1 MESLSLF
8 TEALGLR
15 DPWRVEACD
24 LDAANGKLT
33 LRLGWERGSRFP
45 AKDGDGELYPV
56 HDSEE
61 REWRHLNFF
70 QFETRLVA
78 RLPRVRDGEGR
89 VVTAEVP
96 WARSG
101 SGFTL
106 LMEALV
112 MQLCKEMPVAAA
124 ARIVGEHDTRIWR
137 VVHHYVGKAHAA
149 ESREEVAT
157 VGIDEIATRKG
168 HRYGTCFAEIRPD
181 GTGRLLHLAP
191 GKDAATV
198 AGFAEELGKHGASPE
213 QIGRVAIDMSRAYI
227 AGVRDHLPEAET
239 SFDRFHVMVHAGRAV
254 DEVRKEVAREHGGL
268 GKGSLWSLR
277 GNAERLRPEARALR
291 EELSVRYAEL
301 GRALALREFLRDT
314 WRYTAREDAEDH
326 LRRFCAWAQR
336 SRLQPFVKL
345 ARTIRAHWAGILGYY
360 PDYLTSG
367 AMESINAKLALAR
380 RRARGFRNFGNFRA
394 IAYWIAG
401 DLRPFPDFNPK

>member
-1 MESLSLF
+1 MDSLSLF

-124 ARIVGEHDTRIWR
+124 ARIVSEHDTRIWR

-149 ESREEVAT
+149 ESWEEVAT

-191 GKDAATV
+191 GKDTVTV
-198 AGFAEELGKHGASPE
+198 AGFAEELGKHGASLE
-213 QIGRVAIDMSRAYI
+213 QIGRVAIDMSRAYV
-227 AGVRDHLPEAET
+227 AGVRDHLPEAEK
-239 SFDRFHVMVHAGRAV
+239 SFDRFHVMVHAGKAV
-254 DEVRKEVAREHGGL
+254 DAVRKEVAREHGGL
-268 GKGSLWSLR
+268 GKRVRYGRCGATRSACGPRR
-277 GNAERLRPEARALR
+277 GRCERSFRSATRSWGERWRFGIPQGYVALHSSGGRGGPSAPVLCVGPTLAPATLR
-291 EELSVRYAEL
+291 EAGPDDPGAL
-301 GRALALREFLRDT
+301 GRNPRLLPGLP
-314 WRYTAREDAEDH
+314 H
-326 LRRFCAWAQR
+326 LRRDGIDLNP
-336 SRLQPFVKL
+336 LQP
-345 ARTIRAHWAGILGYY
+345 
-360 PDYLTSG
+360 G
-367 AMESINAKLALAR
+367 AV
-380 RRARGFRNFGNFRA
+380 RGDGGRG
-394 IAYWIAG
+394 
-401 DLRPFPDFNPK
+401 